1 MKKILFFMLA
11 ALPLVFGS
19 CSSDDGDKVNGTSNN
34 IDVTIT
40 FDDNDIAN
48 GKDKRSYT
56 VYLIS
61 TEGYTLTTEMNCLHY
76 NYYINGKDANGN
88 SKTLRAEWQG
98 KGAALSTGIS
108 AHVWKKNSVF
118 PYGKCIVILEEWS
131 GPSSWYRYIE
141 TSVGNS
147 DEITIPYGSPKWSES
162 ISCY

>member
-1 MKKILFFMLA
+1 MKKILLLLFA

-19 CSSDDGDKVNGTSNN
+19 CSSDDEEINGTSGS
-34 IDVTIT
+34 IDVTVT
-40 FDDNDIAN
+40 FSDEDIAA
-48 GKDKRSYT
+48 KRNYHKYF

-61 TEGYTLTTEMNCLHY
+61 TAGYTLTTEMNCLHY

-88 SKTLRAEWQG
+88 PKTLRAEWQG
-98 KGAALSTGIS
+98 KGAADKNDIS

-147 DEITIPYGSPKWSES
+147 NEITIPYGSPKWSES